1 VQNVILWR
9 NIMVK
14 TIEDLEKLAEQQ
26 EFEMLVRQD
35 NSYEA
40 LKSLFSP
47 QGFRPRFQISIPTKD
62 GFRKKRRT
70 ADASTYNPGAECII
84 VSFEPILEEEES
96 NGAATGPTE
105 ANAPGLSSQASNT
118 GQLPVDQVGSVI
130 RLLSQFGRPP
140 RPFVGLKYFRDKVL
154 PSLKTEWAEDDAQ
167 RRAMLEYCITQGI
180 IITGRVPNPQAPEY
194 PVTTIRLDHQHPMV
208 MGMSPVENF
217 DFQPVNQRGELASK
231 MILRERR

>member
-1 VQNVILWR
+1 
-9 NIMVK
+9 MVK

-26 EFEMLVRQD
+26 GLDMLIRQD
-35 NSYEA
+35 DSCEA
-40 LKSLFSP
+40 LKLLLSP

-84 VSFEPILEEEES
+84 VSFEPILKEEDLKDV
-96 NGAATGPTE
+96 ATVPTD
-105 ANAPGLSSQASNT
+105 ATAPGLLHQANNT
-118 GQLPVDQVGSVI
+118 GQPSADQVASVI
-130 RLLSQFGRPP
+130 RLLSHFSRPP

-154 PSLKTEWAEDDAQ
+154 LSLKTEWSEDDAQ
-167 RRAMLEYCITQGI
+167 RRATLDYCITQGI
-180 IITGRVPNPQAPEY
+180 IVTGKVPNPQTPEY

-231 MILRERR
+231 IILRERR